1 MTEMFTIGYFASGV
15 PWNSYTWGRCL
26 EAAYNMR
33 RTSLLLSL
41 LADFSRC
48 HLEADCGPSFVS
60 QCLPLLF
67 DILKRK
73 KVTPHF
79 TLSRSTQ

>member
-48 HLEADCGPSFVS
+48 HLEA
-60 QCLPLLF
+60 
-67 DILKRK
+67 
-73 KVTPHF
+73 
-79 TLSRSTQ
+79 